1 MFTIH
6 LGVVV
11 LGIYFIFSLVA
22 LIWGIVRLSTSN
34 HNDDMNAFYTGLVM
48 FILGTWKGMTISML
62 HQLLGSCKPLPSTPP
77 DDGDE
82 ETPPP
87 IPPAPVNSSP
97 IIKSR
102 RSNAIPI
109 ITCP

>member
-1 MFTIH
+1 MFTVH

-22 LIWGIVRLSTSN
+22 LIWGLVRLSTSR

-62 HQLLGSCKPLPSTPP
+62 HQLLGTCKPLPPM
-77 DDGDE
+77 DEDKNDE
-82 ETPPP
+82 ETPPA
-87 IPPAPVNSSP
+87 IPPSPVNSSP
-97 IIKSR
+97 STKTR
-102 RSNAIPI
+102 RSNAIPV

>member
-1 MFTIH
+1 MFTVH

-22 LIWGIVRLSTSN
+22 LIWGFVRLTTSR

-62 HQLLGSCKPLPSTPP
+62 HQLLGTCKPLPPV
-77 DDGDE
+77 DEDE
-82 ETPPP
+82 ETPP
-87 IPPAPVNSSP
+87 ANSSP
-97 IIKSR
+97 STKTR
-102 RSNAIPI
+102 RSNAIPV